1 MKTYSYIYAD
11 NAATTRIAP
20 EVLEAM
26 MPYFTNEYGNA
37 SSLYSFSRPAKL
49 ALQKARET
57 IANCIGALPEEI
69 LFTSGGTESNNWV
82 IKGRMIL
89 GKIST
94 SCIEHHSILNSL
106 AFCDKYPHIGCGRVL
121 SVNKEGVISLKS
133 LENAISHR
141 VSLVS
146 AMLANNEIGTIEPI
160 REIAT
165 IAHRYGA
172 ACHTDA
178 VQALGH
184 IPVNV
189 NDLGVDFLSASAH
202 KFRGPKGIGFLYS
215 RQNVF
220 LEDYMTGGQQEFGFR
235 AGTENVAS
243 IVGMATALKLCCDQ
257 MEETNLRLGKM
268 VSVFQRII
276 KEAVPEASFNGD
288 PLHHLPGHISLSIAG
303 ISGEGLLHFLDLKG
317 IAVSTGAACNS
328 NYTEISHVLR
338 AIRLP
343 VKKAQ
348 GTIRI
353 TFGADNQEDDPL
365 IIARNIIDY
374 IYKEKGESDA

>member
-1 MKTYSYIYAD
+1 MNNRYIYAD
-11 NAATTRIAP
+11 NSATTRLAP

-26 MPYFTNEYGNA
+26 MPYLTNEYGNA
-37 SSLYSFSRPAKL
+37 SSLYSFSRPAKS

-69 LFTSGGTESNNWV
+69 FFTSGGTESNNWV
-82 IKGRMIL
+82 IKGRMML
-89 GKIST
+89 GKVFT
-94 SCIEHHSILNSL
+94 SSIEHHSILNSL
-106 AFCDKYPHIGCGRVL
+106 AFCDKYPHIGCGRIL

-133 LENAISHR
+133 LETAISHR

-146 AMLANNEIGTIEPI
+146 TMLANNEIGTIEPI
-160 REIAT
+160 QEIAA

-178 VQALGH
+178 VQAVGH
-184 IPVNV
+184 IPIDVNE
-189 NDLGVDFLSASAH
+189 LGVDFLSASAH
-202 KFRGPKGIGFLYS
+202 KFRGPKGVGFLYS
-215 RQNVF
+215 KQNVS
-220 LEDYMTGGQQEFGFR
+220 LENFMDGGQQEFGFR

-243 IVGMATALKLCCDQ
+243 IVGMATALKLSCDQ
-257 MEETNLRLGKM
+257 MNKTNLRLGKM
-268 VSVFQRII
+268 VSVFQSII
-276 KEAVPEASFNGD
+276 REAIPEASFNGD

-328 NYTEISHVLR
+328 KDTEISHVLK

-353 TFGADNQEDDPL
+353 TLGTDNKDEDASV
-365 IIARNIIDY
+365 IARNIIEY
-374 IYKEKGESDA
+374 YSKVRQTKKQV